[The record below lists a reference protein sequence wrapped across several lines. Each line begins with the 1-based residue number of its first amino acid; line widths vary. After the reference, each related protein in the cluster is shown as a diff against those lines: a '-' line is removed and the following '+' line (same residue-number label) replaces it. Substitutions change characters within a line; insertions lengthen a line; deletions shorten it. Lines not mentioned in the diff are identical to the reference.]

1 YFTNQFISAKRND
14 QTVAEYY
21 HDLVG

>member
-1 YFTNQFISAKRND
+1 FTNQFISAKRND

>member
-1 YFTNQFISAKRND
+1 FISAKRND

>member
-1 YFTNQFISAKRND
+1 NQFISAKRND

>member
-1 YFTNQFISAKRND
+1 NQFISAKRND

-21 HDLVG
+21 HDLVR

>member
-1 YFTNQFISAKRND
+1 TNQFISAKRND

>member
-1 YFTNQFISAKRND
+1 FTNQFISAKRND

-21 HDLVG
+21 HDLAG

>member
-1 YFTNQFISAKRND
+1 QFISAKRND